1 MVDPGE
7 TVTMTLK
14 REFSEEAL
22 NILEMPESQRQTIMT
37 NVQALFSMGQEVKTQ

>member
-7 TVTMTLK
+7 QISITLK

-22 NILEMPESQRQTIMT
+22 ALPEMNDEDQKETCAQHVAEYFREG
-37 NVQALFSMGQEVKTQ
+37 LEVK